1 MKNKTLL
8 FSLCILTLPIFS
20 QKKIT
25 GTVVDKNTAEPIEFV
40 DVFNGS
46 DYTMTNEEGKFDF
59 ITKNDSI
66 TFNFLGYKKIKTTIN
81 QLNSDSLVVYL
92 EPKTFDL
99 NEVVVSN
106 KNTAFHK
113 MVKTIKNDFS
123 PNDFDEEFFL
133 RTILKRNDSIIKI
146 QDLNGI
152 INRKVLFSTT
162 ENPITKKNYK
172 VYINH
177 MRKAAYDKDDV
188 YFKLLGFN
196 ELLTNLVRVAISTN
210 DFIINKSFLK
220 EDSLIKLRFKPKTNI
235 GTNGYYILNSDDY
248 SLNKVHY
255 KDSIKQDYTIKKNI
269 KYKTIYNELLVTFYK
284 KETAIGKYRIDN
296 AKLKYTV
303 ECYYKNTPISYDV
316 TYIYKTSKDPV
327 QNFNKKNKVSD
338 RRDIFKIKHPFNKNY
353 WSKNQQLKLTT
364 EMLDFLKELENST
377 SKTIT
382 NFKN

>member
-1 MKNKTLL
+1 MKNKHLL
-8 FSLCILTLPIFS
+8 FFLCFFTFQLFS

-25 GTVVDKNTAEPIEFV
+25 GTVIDKNTSEPIEFV
-40 DVFNGS
+40 DVFNKY
-46 DYTMTNEEGKFDF
+46 DYTMTNEDGKFDF
-59 ITKNDSI
+59 KSKNDSI
-66 TFNFLGYKKIKTTIN
+66 TFNFLGYKKIETTIN
-81 QLNSDSLVVYL
+81 NIISDSLIVYL

-106 KNTAFHK
+106 KNTAFKK
-113 MVKTIKNDFS
+113 MVKTIKNGYS
-123 PNDFDEEFFL
+123 PINFNEEFFL

-152 INRKVLFSTT
+152 INRKVLFSTQ

-172 VYINH
+172 VYINN

-196 ELLTNLVRVAISTN
+196 ELLTNLVRVAISTK

-220 EDSLIKLRFKPKTNI
+220 EDSLIKLSFKPKASIST
-235 GTNGYYILNSDDY
+235 TGYYILNSNDY

-255 KDSIKQDYTIKKNI
+255 KSANKTNFIVKKNI
-269 KYKTIYNELLVTFYK
+269 KYRTVYNELLVTFYK
-284 KETAIGKYRIDN
+284 EKTANKYRIDN
-296 AKLKYTV
+296 AKLKYSV
-303 ECYYKNTPISYDV
+303 ECYYENTPINYNV
-316 TYIYKTSKDPV
+316 TYIYKTNKESI
-327 QNFNKKNKVSD
+327 NNINKKNKVSSK
-338 RRDIFKIKHPFNKNY
+338 RDIFKIKHPFDENY
-353 WSKNQQLKLTT
+353 WNNNQQLKLTN
-364 EMLDFLKELENST
+364 EMEVFLKELENSS